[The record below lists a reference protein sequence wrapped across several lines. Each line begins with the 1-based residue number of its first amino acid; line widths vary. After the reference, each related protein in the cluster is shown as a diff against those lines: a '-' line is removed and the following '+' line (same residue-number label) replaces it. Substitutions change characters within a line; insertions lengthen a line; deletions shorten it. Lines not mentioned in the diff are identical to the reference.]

1 MNGKLSKM
9 KQGEVVLTGAKDEKT
24 VVIIRI
30 GVEQKK

>member
-1 MNGKLSKM
+1 M
-9 KQGEVVLTGAKDEKT
+9 KQGEVVLTGAKDEKA